1 MLFNIY
7 IAWLTINIISIAIFS
22 ITCIKWKIGKIW
34 GKIYGGFFLTSTIGL
49 MTASYGS
56 EGTVGILIVGLLVA
70 IMTIATWGIRS
81 WLGAT
86 TKA

>member
-1 MLFNIY
+1 
-7 IAWLTINIISIAIFS
+7 
-22 ITCIKWKIGKIW
+22 
-34 GKIYGGFFLTSTIGL
+34 

-56 EGTVGILIVGLLVA
+56 EGAVGMIIVGLLVA

-86 TKA
+86 TQQKHK